1 MSFTKPEFP
10 PVDPDTFL
18 AKPLMERMR
27 FLTQHW
33 TDNGFGSPRMVH
45 AIYIAKLVLVYALG
59 GVFVATVTSGLP
71 AFWHV
76 DGVVEPADRL
86 PESGPVDGAARGD
99 RGRRVMGSVGRQGQA
114 DDGRHP
120 VLGPFRHHPVAAV
133 EVGAVHRR

>member
-45 AIYIAKLVLVYALG
+45 AIYIAKLVFLYALG
-59 GVFVATVTSGLP
+59 GVIVATVTSGLP

-76 DGVVEPADRL
+76 AEWWNQPIVYQKAVLWTVLLEAIGIAG
-86 PESGPVDGAARGD
+86 SWGPLAGKVKPMTGGI
-99 RGRRVMGSVGRQGQA
+99 VFWL
-114 DDGRHP
+114 RH
-120 VLGPFRHHPVAAV
+120 GHHPVAAV